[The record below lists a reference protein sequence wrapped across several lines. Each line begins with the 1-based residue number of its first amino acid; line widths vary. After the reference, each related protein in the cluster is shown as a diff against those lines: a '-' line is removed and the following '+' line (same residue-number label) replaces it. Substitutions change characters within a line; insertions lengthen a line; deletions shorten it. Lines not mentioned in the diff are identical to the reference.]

1 MGLPMSSPSP
11 KPSRRSAALLT
22 KVARPSRSTPMMP
35 SPAES
40 RVRRVRSS
48 ASRRSTASRAS
59 LRFQMTITVRMAAT
73 TTQTAPTMLPT
84 SVQSIVRSKRTLTQR
99 LTISAF
105 SASVMA
111 ARARLRGGI
120 SSGQS
125 GRTANAK
132 RIL

>member
-1 MGLPMSSPSP
+1 
-11 KPSRRSAALLT
+11 
-22 KVARPSRSTPMMP
+22 MMP

-40 RVRRVRSS
+40 RVSRVRSS

-73 TTQTAPTMLPT
+73 TTQTAPTMPPT
-84 SVQSIVRSKRTLTQR
+84 RRQSIVRSKRTLTQR
-99 LTISAF
+99 LTISVF

-111 ARARLRGGI
+111 PRARFRGGI

-132 RIL
+132 RSL